1 MAGGRSGNL
10 VIAGVAL
17 GVALLAGAGVLIV
30 GASRHDGGTTAA
42 PAAGASSV
50 SRGEVI
56 FQTGRDASGAVI
68 PRSGGASGRRHD
80 GRRRSMGGMMGDGCA
95 TCHGSDGRG
104 LTTAAFTA
112 PNITYAN
119 LTDPQ
124 GMLMPDGSRGP
135 VYSDAAIR
143 TAVITGVDPSGAHL
157 EAPMPQWQLT
167 DQQWADLLSYL
178 KTLQ

>member
-17 GVALLAGAGVLIV
+17 VVALLAVAGVLIV
-30 GASRHDGGTTAA
+30 GASRHNGGTTAA
-42 PAAGASSV
+42 PAATGSSV

-68 PRSGGASGRRHD
+68 PRSGSAAG
-80 GRRRSMGGMMGDGCA
+80 GGMMGGGCA

-104 LTTAAFTA
+104 RTTAAFTA

-119 LTDPQ
+119 LTP
-124 GMLMPDGSRGP
+124 GFRSCSP
-135 VYSDAAIR
+135 
-143 TAVITGVDPSGAHL
+143 H
-157 EAPMPQWQLT
+157 
-167 DQQWADLLSYL
+167 
-178 KTLQ
+178 

>member
-1 MAGGRSGNL
+1 MFGAVNAAVVRPRPSL
-10 VIAGVAL
+10 PWQVAQPPP
-17 GVALLAGAGVLIV
+17 IMPPMPPPPIMPP
-30 GASRHDGGTTAA
+30 

-68 PRSGGASGRRHD
+68 PRNGSAAGGGMM
-80 GRRRSMGGMMGDGCA
+80 GGGGMGGMMGGGCA

-104 LTTAAFTA
+104 RTTAAFTA

-135 VYSDAAIR
+135 AYSDAAIR
-143 TAVITGVDPSGAHL
+143 TAVITGVDPSEAHL

-167 DQQWADLLSYL
+167 YQQWADLLSYL

>member
-1 MAGGRSGNL
+1 MPPA
-10 VIAGVAL
+10 
-17 GVALLAGAGVLIV
+17 
-30 GASRHDGGTTAA
+30 TAA
-42 PAAGASSV
+42 
-50 SRGEVI
+50 
-56 FQTGRDASGAVI
+56 
-68 PRSGGASGRRHD
+68 
-80 GRRRSMGGMMGDGCA
+80 
-95 TCHGSDGRG
+95 DGRG

-135 VYSDAAIR
+135 VYNDAAIR

>member
-17 GVALLAGAGVLIV
+17 GVALLAVAGVLIV
-30 GASRHDGGTTAA
+30 GASRHSEGTTAA

-56 FQTGRDASGAVI
+56 FQTGRAASGAVI
-68 PRSGGASGRRHD
+68 PRDGSAAGGGMM
-80 GRRRSMGGMMGDGCA
+80 GGGMGGMMGGGCA

-104 LTTAAFTA
+104 RTTAAFTA
-112 PNITYAN
+112 PDITYAN

-135 VYSDAAIR
+135 TYSDAAIR
-143 TAVITGVDPSGAHL
+143 TAVIAGVDPSGAHL